1 MATPIRLH
9 LDQHVPRAL
18 AQALRQYGVD
28 VTTTNEAGLQDALDE
43 EHLEYCLANSR
54 VLVTHDADFL
64 SRAAAGENHAGI
76 ISAPQQKYQ
85 NRVGELVGAVHL
97 IYLCVSAEEMVDHVE
112 FV

>member
-28 VTTTNEAGLQDALDE
+28 VTTTKKAGLQDALDE

-54 VLVTHDADFL
+54 ALVTHDADFF
-64 SRAAAGENHAGI
+64 SRAAAGENYGGI
-76 ISAPQQKYQ
+76 IYAPQQKYQ
-85 NRVGELVGAVHL
+85 NRVGELVRAVHL

>member
-18 AQALRQYGVD
+18 SHAIRQYGVD

-43 EHLEYCLANSR
+43 EHLRYCLANSR

-64 SRAAAGENHAGI
+64 SRAAAGEKHAGI
-76 ISAPQQKYQ
+76 IYAPQEKYQ
-85 NRVGELVGAVHL
+85 NRVGELVRAVHL
-97 IYLCVSAEEMVDHVE
+97 VYVCLSAEEMVGHVE
-112 FV
+112 YV